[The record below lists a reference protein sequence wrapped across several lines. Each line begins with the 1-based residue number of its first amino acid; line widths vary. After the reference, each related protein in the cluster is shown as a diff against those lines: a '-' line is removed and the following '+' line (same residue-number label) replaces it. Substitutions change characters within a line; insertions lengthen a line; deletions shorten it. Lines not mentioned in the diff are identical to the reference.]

1 MKIGALVLVL
11 LAGVNSCIGNLA
23 LKKSRLVSDSDAG
36 FLLNLMNPYFFLGLF
51 FYAVNVV
58 LFAKALDNAPVS
70 IAYPILA
77 ASGFAMLTLSSAWL
91 FNEKVGLMQ
100 LCGLALIVGGIAL
113 LAQTS

>member
-1 MKIGALVLVL
+1 MNVGAFTLVL
-11 LAGVNSCIGNLA
+11 LAGFNSCIGNLA
-23 LKKSRLVSDSDAG
+23 LKKSRLVSDPEAG

-58 LFAKALDNAPVS
+58 LFAKALDDAPVS
-70 IAYPILA
+70 VAYPVLA

-91 FNEKVGLMQ
+91 FSEKVGLLQVAGM
-100 LCGLALIVGGIAL
+100 ALIVAGIAL